1 MIELKGIEHQYASD
15 VVLSLPDYSIEAGS
29 HTLILGLSG
38 SGKSTLL
45 HIIGGVLRPTKG
57 TVSVAGV
64 DLATLKGHKLDR
76 FRGQHIGIVFQQM
89 HLLASL
95 TVEQNVQLASYLAGK
110 PQDNN
115 RVKEVLSDLDLTEKA
130 NAYPNTLSQGQ
141 KQRVCIARAVM
152 NKPDLILADEPTS
165 SLDDVR
171 SGNVL
176 KLLIEQAERYGA
188 TLVIATHDQ
197 RIMRHVEN
205 QLLLDELAHLNASA
219 REEAVLR

>member
-1 MIELKGIEHQYASD
+1 MFELRDIEHRYEEE
-15 VVLSLPDYSIEAGS
+15 VVLSLPHFSADRGDHA
-29 HTLILGLSG
+29 LILGLSG

-45 HIIGGVLRPTKG
+45 HIMGGVLRPTKG

-64 DLATLKGHKLDR
+64 DLTSLKGHRLDR

-95 TVEQNVQLASYLAGK
+95 TVEDNIRLASYLAGK
-110 PQDNN
+110 PQDDS
-115 RVKEVLSDLDLTEKA
+115 RIREVLADLDLSEKA
-130 NAYPNTLSQGQ
+130 GAYPKTLSHGQ
-141 KQRVCIARAVM
+141 KQRVCIARAVI

-171 SGNVL
+171 SNHVL
-176 KLLIEQAERYGA
+176 ELLIKQAEIYGA

-197 RIMRHVEN
+197 RIKPHFGN
-205 QLLLDELAHLNASA
+205 QLLLDESVPPNSSA
-219 REEAVLR
+219 MEEAVSR